1 MDSED
6 QKTRARQLREA
17 TRALLLA
24 YGAFDEVRRPCGAPL
39 STPHAYALIELLNQG
54 PMSVAALAARLNID
68 RTNVSRLC
76 MKMEDAGELIRAFD
90 AQDRRVRR
98 LCLTPEGERA
108 ARHID
113 GLSVAHFERVLGAL
127 NVDDASVLESL
138 HALADSMRRQ
148 RPTTGESDEVEDQ

>member
-24 YGAFDEVRRPCGAPL
+24 YGAFDDVRRPCGTTL
-39 STPHAYALIELLNQG
+39 STPHAYALIELLQG

-76 MKMEDAGELIRAFD
+76 MKMEDAGELIRAPD
-90 AQDRRVRR
+90 AQDRRVKR
-98 LCLTPEGERA
+98 LRLTPQGERA
-108 ARHID
+108 ARNID
-113 GLSVAHFERVLGAL
+113 GLSVAHFARVLETL
-127 NVDDASVLESL
+127 DVDDASVLESL
-138 HALADSMRRQ
+138 RALTDSMRQQ
-148 RPTTGESDEVEDQ
+148 RLNAGESDEVEDL